1 MFISGDSIFRAEAW
15 GWRAVLTLTPP
26 LYSLQRAC
34 PAGRTDRPITRRT
47 AWDIAAH
54 LRDGHVR
61 PQVRVSVM
69 ADLLLKLIL
78 GPLLLLQGWHIRRAT
93 ARLPVSGGDRR
104 VEQGSG
110 PPLRLVSAGDSSA
123 AGVGLPDQSE
133 ALAGQLAERLA
144 SHYLLH
150 CQRIAR
156 SGVDTV
162 EVTELLQA

>member
-1 MFISGDSIFRAEAW
+1 MFISDDSIFCAEAR
-15 GWRAVLTLTPP
+15 GRRAVLTLTHP

-61 PQVRVSVM
+61 PQIRVSVM

-78 GPLLLLQGWHIRRAT
+78 GPLLLLQGWHTRRVT
-93 ARLPVSGGDRR
+93 PRLPEAGGARHGEQAAGPRR
-104 VEQGSG
+104 
-110 PPLRLVSAGDSSA
+110 RLLLAGDPPA
-123 AGVGLPDQSE
+123 AGVGVPEQSQV
-133 ALAGQLAERLA
+133 LAGQLAERLA
-144 SHYLLH
+144 RHYHLH
-150 CQRIAR
+150 WQLIAR

-162 EVTELLQA
+162 ELP